1 MSKSQMAE
9 VHFRLFK
16 IVGLKERYT
25 ACAVVSGQGL
35 ANCLSTFGIITWDA
49 MVFGDPFVLL

>member
-1 MSKSQMAE
+1 MGE

-16 IVGLKERYT
+16 IVGLKERYA
-25 ACAVVSGQGL
+25 ACAVVSGQVL

-49 MVFGDPFVLL
+49 RCDGIW